1 VSEVT
6 KQAWEKTYNTYY
18 RQLVGCLITGVGVSE
33 DGFPF
38 FIVAPRG
45 GTTKRSYRI
54 EISQDPEGN
63 GAGFLFIPEMVLW
76 QRGGDDESP
85 R

>member
-1 VSEVT
+1 
-6 KQAWEKTYNTYY
+6 
-18 RQLVGCLITGVGVSE
+18 GCLITGVGISE

-38 FIVAPRG
+38 LIVAPRG

-63 GAGFLFIPEMVLW
+63 EAGFLFIPEMILW
-76 QRGGDDESP
+76 QRGDDNESS